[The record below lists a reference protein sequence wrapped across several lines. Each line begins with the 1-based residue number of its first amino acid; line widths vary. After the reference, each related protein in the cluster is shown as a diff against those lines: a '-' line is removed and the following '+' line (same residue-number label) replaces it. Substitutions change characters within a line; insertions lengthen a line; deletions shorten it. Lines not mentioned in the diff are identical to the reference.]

1 MVRFFDCVNKMDLL
15 LILLICILVIF
26 LYFLLS
32 SSVALLLA
40 KYPRDPVDE
49 KPDWGFFKEYRI
61 LTRNNKKL
69 ECWVVYPDNMKNIE
83 DTKKLK
89 ENPAIILLHGWGRS
103 RGRMISRARM
113 YGRNGYTT
121 ILLSVRDHGDSEK
134 ELLGMSILRFSQDL
148 EACLKWWGKPAI
160 LLGHSIGAGASLL
173 VAARNQRLVNSVI
186 AESTPYAFPYSLK
199 YVYRP
204 ALGRLTTFLIP
215 GITFITLLKFRN
227 FTRKYYS
234 PLDAS
239 SDIICPVLLI
249 HGKRDQIFPY
259 KYAERLQ
266 NAIGNHCKVWISEEM
281 DHSNI
286 ENHPDYEKNVME
298 FLAHIE
304 D

>member
-1 MVRFFDCVNKMDLL
+1 MNLL
-15 LILLICILVIF
+15 PILLICGTVILF
-26 LYFLLS
+26 YFLLS
-32 SSVALLLA
+32 LSVALLLA

-49 KPDWGFFKEYRI
+49 KPDWGVFEEYRI
-61 LTRNNKKL
+61 LTRNNKKM
-69 ECWVVYPDNMKNIE
+69 ECWVVYPDKMRNIE
-83 DTKKLK
+83 DITKLK
-89 ENPAIILLHGWGRS
+89 ENPAIILLHGWGRN
-103 RGRMISRARM
+103 RGRMISRARV

-121 ILLSVRDHGDSEK
+121 ILFSVRDHGDSEK

-173 VAARNQRLVNSVI
+173 VASRNQGLVNFVI

-204 ALGRLTTFLIP
+204 ALRRFTTFFIP
-215 GITFITLLKFRN
+215 GITFITLLKFRK

-249 HGKRDQIFPY
+249 HGKKDQIFPY
-259 KYAERLQ
+259 KYAKRLQ
-266 NAIGNHCKVWISEEM
+266 NAIGNQCKVWISEEM

-286 ENHPDYEKNVME
+286 ENHPDYEKNVMK
-298 FLAHIE
+298 FLKHTN

>member
-1 MVRFFDCVNKMDLL
+1 MDLL
-15 LILLICILVIF
+15 LILLICVLAIF
-26 LYFLLS
+26 LYLLLTA
-32 SSVALLLA
+32 SVALLLA

-49 KPDWGFFKEYRI
+49 KPDWGFFEEYQI

-69 ECWVVYPDNMKNIE
+69 ECWVVYPENMRNIE
-83 DTKKLK
+83 DTRKLK

-121 ILLSVRDHGDSEK
+121 ILFSVRDHGDSTK
-134 ELLGMSILRFSQDL
+134 EFFGMSILRFSQDL
-148 EACLKWWGKPAI
+148 EACLKWWGKPVI

-173 VAARNQRLVNSVI
+173 VAARNQELVSAVV

-204 ALGRLTTFLIP
+204 ALRWLTTFFLP
-215 GITFITLLKFRN
+215 GITFVTLLKYRN
-227 FTRKYYS
+227 FTRKDYS

-239 SDIICPVLLI
+239 SDINCPVLLI
-249 HGKRDQIFPY
+249 HGKKDHIFPF
-259 KYAERLQ
+259 KYANLLK

-281 DHSNI
+281 DHHNI
-286 ENHPDYEKNVME
+286 ENHSEYEKKVMK
-298 FLAHIE
+298 FLKQKA